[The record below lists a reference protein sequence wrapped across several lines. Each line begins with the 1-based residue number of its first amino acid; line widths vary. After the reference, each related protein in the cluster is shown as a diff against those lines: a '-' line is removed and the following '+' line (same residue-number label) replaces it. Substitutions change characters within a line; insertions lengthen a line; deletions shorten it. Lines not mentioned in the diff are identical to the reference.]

1 MYDPVCQ
8 RGRRKLTLWER
19 NHLRRFHPEE
29 RIRMRKPRVRR
40 KTQKE
45 SPPANECFISP
56 PTSPT
61 GETGIDNLSHS
72 INKHLLRGY
81 KAFEMEMIAIFV
93 FISLTREVARG
104 KGCKKASLF

>member
-45 SPPANECFISP
+45 W
-56 PTSPT
+56 
-61 GETGIDNLSHS
+61 ETGIDNLSHS

>member
-61 GETGIDNLSHS
+61 G
-72 INKHLLRGY
+72 GY